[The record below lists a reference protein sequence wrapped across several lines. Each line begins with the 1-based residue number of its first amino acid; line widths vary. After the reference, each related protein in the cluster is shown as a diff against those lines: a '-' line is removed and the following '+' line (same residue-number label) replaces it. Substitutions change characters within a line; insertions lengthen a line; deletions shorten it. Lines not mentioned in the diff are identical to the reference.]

1 VNVSWFASL
10 LLVSSVIA
18 LYWLPGE
25 MPGISSGVAW
35 SLGLAGGVLFFVSI
49 LVHELGHCI
58 VARHYGIPVKNITLF
73 VFGGVSQISHEAPSP
88 RIEFLIAVIGPV
100 VSLVL
105 GGALLAIR
113 IFVPMPQTAATALL
127 TWLAIMNLA
136 LGIFNLLPGFPMDG
150 GRLLRSSVW
159 AVSHNYSVATRIAST
174 LGRVMAYLFI
184 GVGLLSLWPG
194 GPLQGDFFGGLSLII
209 VGLFLNQV
217 ARQTQR
223 QSRLLDQLR
232 AFRADQ
238 VMDSDIPTV
247 PADAPLRTFVYSQ
260 APGRDDVAYFA
271 VRDARVV
278 GLVPRMRV
286 DRALVLGNLDVTA
299 ASLMVPAEG
308 IAPASPD
315 DDGAK
320 LLERMEAEGLPGL
333 PVVEAGSIAGLV
345 TRGSLFRLL
354 RSKPG
359 LRPLRL

>member
-1 VNVSWFASL
+1 VNISWFASL
-10 LLVSSVIA
+10 LLVSSMIA

-25 MPGISSGVAW
+25 VPGISSFAAW

-58 VARHYGIPVKNITLF
+58 VARHYSIPVRNITLF
-73 VFGGVSQISHEAPSP
+73 VFGGVSQISQEASSP
-88 RIEFLIAVIGPV
+88 RVEFLIAVIGPV

-113 IFVPMPQTAATALL
+113 LFVPMPQTPATALV

-136 LGIFNLLPGFPMDG
+136 LGVFNLLPGFPMDG
-150 GRLLRSSVW
+150 GRLLRATIW
-159 AVSHNYSVATRIAST
+159 GVSHNFSTATRIAST
-174 LGRVMAYLFI
+174 LGRGMAYLFI

-194 GPLQGDFFGGLSLII
+194 GPLQGDVFGGLSLIV

-232 AFRADQ
+232 GYRAEQ
-238 VMDSDIPTV
+238 IMDADIPAV
-247 PADAPLRTFVYSQ
+247 PADAPLRSFVYNQ

-271 VRDARVV
+271 VRDSRVI
-278 GLVPRMRV
+278 GLVPRLRI
-286 DRALVLGNLDVTA
+286 DHALAMGNLDATA
-299 ASLMVPAEG
+299 GALMIPAEG

-320 LLERMEAEGLPGL
+320 LLERLEAEGLPGL
-333 PVVEAGSIAGLV
+333 PVVESGTIAGLV